1 MFCKEI
7 RVGVIAKSEEAGV
20 GVYETEQAG
29 VHKTL
34 R

>member
-7 RVGVIAKSEEAGV
+7 RGGVIAKSEEPEAGE
-20 GVYETEQAG
+20 YETGQAG
-29 VHKTL
+29 LHKAQ